1 MNLYIRNSL
10 KPLQVAII
18 MAISS
23 ATSAQTERSMVLVED
38 SLTQSESN
46 YTQTNDGPSPLF
58 YENRR

>member
-1 MNLYIRNSL
+1 
-10 KPLQVAII
+10 